1 MASARI
7 LIVEDDRVV
16 ARDIA
21 QQLVR
26 CGHVI
31 AGSVASGEDAIAVAA
46 RAPLDLVLM
55 DVRLEGELDGIDTAT
70 RLREAH
76 GLPIVFLTAY
86 ADEDTVRRATV
97 TEPFGYVLKPFED
110 QQLRTVVEMALYKHR
125 AERRLR
131 DSEHRY
137 AVTLASI
144 GDGVI
149 ATDCDSRITL
159 INPVAE
165 ALTGWSSEE
174 AAGQPLAAAL
184 ALIDEDT
191 NLPLDDIGAEVLRRQ
206 APVDL
211 PLKTRLVGR
220 HGLEVPVEARGTPIV
235 DDVGQVVGAVLA
247 IRDVTQTRRA
257 AQAEI
262 LRATNERLGAAMQGS
277 NVGVWDLE
285 LNGEDER
292 HWVLRGWNAHE
303 WLGYG
308 EHAGASRFERFMQLV
323 HPDDLDRFG
332 EAFRKQAKSGAALA
346 IEHRLLHRD
355 GSYRWVLTRGA
366 PRSRASG
373 KAVCLSGTVIDI
385 TALKRAEQA
394 VRASEERFR
403 GTFENA
409 AVGIAHCS
417 SDGRFLRVNQRYC
430 EIVGYARDALL
441 DMTFKDV
448 TDASYL
454 PASVSRFEL
463 LFEKKISHY
472 AEDKL
477 LIRGDGSRVW
487 VNDCVALQWEPG
499 EQIYHTIA
507 VLQDISER
515 KALEAT
521 VRVARDEAQ
530 AANQAKDEFLANISH
545 ELRTPLNGI
554 LGYAQVLRHDDT
566 LAPRQRS
573 HVAVIEQS
581 GTHLLTLINDL
592 LEFARIGAGRTELQL
607 ADVLLAPFLE
617 MLADMVDVRAK
628 EKGLTQTRV
637 IGRCLPAVIRV
648 DEKRLRQVLL
658 NLLSNAVKFTD
669 EGEVTFTVKQV
680 SPGLL
685 RFEVSDTGMGIT
697 RDQLERVFSP
707 FEQAG
712 DTEQRSAGVGLG
724 LSISQQL
731 VRLMGSEIHVE
742 SEHGRGSRF
751 WFDLAV
757 QVPGDSA
764 CAARG
769 ADGTA
774 SADID
779 AVAHEPAPR
788 ARTPLLSV
796 AREFGTGAPLAVPLQ
811 EDMEILHRLALRG
824 QMRDVM
830 RHANALLESD
840 ERYRAFVLRV
850 LGLAENFESR
860 ALLAFI
866 EQHWNGREP
875 A

>member
-26 CGHVI
+26 CGHAI
-31 AGSVASGEDAIAVAA
+31 AGSVASGEEAIAVAA
-46 RAPLDLVLM
+46 QAPLDLVLM
-55 DVRLEGELDGIDTAT
+55 DVRLEGNLDGIDTAR

-76 GLPIVFLTAY
+76 GLPVVFLTAY
-86 ADEDTVRRATV
+86 ADEETVRRATV

-110 QQLRTVVEMALYKHR
+110 QQLRTVVEMALYKHG

-149 ATDCDSRITL
+149 ATDCESRITL

-165 ALTGWSSEE
+165 ALTGWSREE
-174 AAGQPLAAAL
+174 AAGRPLAEVL
-184 ALIDEDT
+184 VLIDEDT
-191 NLPLDDIGAEVLRRQ
+191 NVPLGDRGTAVLGRQ

-211 PLKTRLVGR
+211 PLRTRLVGR
-220 HGLEVPVEARGTPIV
+220 HGREAPVEARGTPIV

-262 LRATNERLGAAMQGS
+262 LRATNARLDAAMQGS

-285 LNGEDER
+285 LDGEDER
-292 HWVLRGWNAHE
+292 HWVLRCWNAHE

-308 EHAGASRFERFMQLV
+308 EHAGAPSFERFMELV
-323 HPDDLDRFG
+323 HPDDLNRFG
-332 EAFRKQAKSGAALA
+332 EAFRNQAESGGALA

-366 PRSRASG
+366 PRRHADG
-373 KAVCLSGTVIDI
+373 AAVCLSGTLIDI

-394 VRASEERFR
+394 
-403 GTFENA
+403 
-409 AVGIAHCS
+409 
-417 SDGRFLRVNQRYC
+417 L
-430 EIVGYARDALL
+430 
-441 DMTFKDV
+441 
-448 TDASYL
+448 
-454 PASVSRFEL
+454 
-463 LFEKKISHY
+463 
-472 AEDKL
+472 
-477 LIRGDGSRVW
+477 
-487 VNDCVALQWEPG
+487 
-499 EQIYHTIA
+499 
-507 VLQDISER
+507 
-515 KALEAT
+515 
-521 VRVARDEAQ
+521 RVARDEAE
-530 AANQAKDEFLANISH
+530 AANKAKDEFLANISH

-566 LAPRQRS
+566 LVPRHRS

-592 LEFARIGAGRTELQL
+592 LEFARIGAGQTELQL

-617 MLADMVDVRAK
+617 MLADMVAVRAR

-637 IGRCLPAVIRV
+637 IARCLPAVIRV

-669 EGEVTFTVKQV
+669 EGEVTFAVRQI

-685 RFEVSDTGMGIT
+685 RFEVSDTGVGIT
-697 RDQLERVFSP
+697 RDQLERVFRP

-712 DTEQRSAGVGLG
+712 DTERRSAGVGLG

-731 VRLMGSEIHVE
+731 VWLMGSEIHVE
-742 SEHGRGSRF
+742 SELGRGSRF

-757 QVPGDSA
+757 QVPGDSV
-764 CAARG
+764 CAACG
-769 ADGTA
+769 ADGTG
-774 SADID
+774 SQDID
-779 AVAHEPAPR
+779 TAAHEPA
-788 ARTPLLSV
+788 AGTSMPLPSV
-796 AREFGTGAPLAVPLQ
+796 PVGLGTGAPLAVPLH

-840 ERYRAFVLRV
+840 GRYQAFVLRV
-850 LGLAENFESR
+850 RRLAENFESR
-860 ALLAFI
+860 ELLAFI
-866 EQHWNGREP
+866 ERHWNGREP